1 MDCLCA
7 VLTWLNLW
15 VCRALA
21 SPLLS
26 PVCFDSFD
34 IAHQVLSK
42 TDPKDLKRK
51 ERSTLGQQMS
61 AEHELRTTEN
71 PAHCCTAEGCGR
83 YPLSP
88 LGVTDGPNQPYCHF

>member
-51 ERSTLGQQMS
+51 ERRTLGQQMS
-61 AEHELRTTEN
+61 AEHETQKTQHTAAPLR
-71 PAHCCTAEGCGR
+71 
-83 YPLSP
+83 
-88 LGVTDGPNQPYCHF
+88 GVDVTPCRH